1 MLVEDSFFYL
11 HADAEFF
18 EPLERYLAR
27 AGDFLEP
34 VRRIVPDDW
43 RLSRKS
49 IWLHCSPPGVE
60 LPPHGWKIHLSA
72 TPANSPA
79 VLTTAARL
87 LVRAEVPFKF
97 AADKAILL
105 LLNGKRWSRGGA
117 GKFVTIYPADTAQC
131 GQLLESLHQALI
143 GYTGPYI
150 LSDRRYR
157 DSGVVHYRYGGILP
171 TRRLDVTGRGIPILQ
186 LQDGQVVDDERLP
199 FFNLPEGMSDP
210 FASGPELSDPD
221 AEGTLKHGRYA
232 VQSVIGFSNP
242 GGVYVALDQ
251 ETGRKVLIKEARPFT
266 NVSPQGT
273 DAVWLLKK
281 EHRLLT
287 LLEDTGIA
295 PRPLDFFK
303 DWEHYYLVEE
313 FVEGTVLR
321 SFLVQHSLGLRTR
334 ASSEHVA
341 EFFRRYRKLF
351 IRIIEALQTVHER
364 GIVFS
369 DLSYYNV
376 IVMSDGEEVRL
387 IDFEGAFEQGIDI
400 PVVLYTPGFAPSQ
413 VVEEGAARRED
424 DYFALG
430 GLMLAGLFPA
440 NSLLMLNPRAHEPFL
455 QAMIRD
461 IGVSAELATVIQ
473 DLLVQDRS
481 RRPDLSAAL
490 QALAEDQTPS
500 EPEHHPFEAGR
511 DEECAGLLDRMAGF
525 ILSTADFSRQDR
537 LFPADPEVF
546 ETNPLSVAHGACG
559 VAYALQRITGKVPQD
574 VLDWIQSRPLVP
586 EEYPPGLYVG
596 LSGIAW
602 VLLELGLRKR
612 AEEVMGMANGHPLKW
627 RSPDLFHG
635 ASGWGM
641 SQLRFFLAT
650 GDEAYLA
657 RAEEAGRFLET
668 SRKEEEDRCWWPS
681 AQGDVCCGLAHGA
694 SGVSLFLLYLYLVT
708 RNERY
713 LSLGHKGLRF
723 VAAEGFRNAD
733 GGLTWKAKEGEPTYT
748 PYWRWGSAGIGMT
761 LLRYRQALG
770 DSIAET
776 SLLPDLFIDVDRKY
790 TIFPGRFF
798 GLAGLGE
805 FHLDLAELGEDRE
818 LALTAARRA
827 LAGILLFQLPRPGGL
842 AFPGD
847 SLARISCD
855 FGTGSAGI
863 ALFVHRLLK
872 GGRPAFML
880 DELLETRTGA
890 ACGEILSVGALDPPG
905 VATGA

>member
-11 HADAEFF
+11 HADPELF
-18 EPLERYLAR
+18 EPLERYVAR
-27 AGDFLEP
+27 SGDFLDP

-43 RLSRKS
+43 RLSRNS
-49 IWLHCSPPGVE
+49 IWLHCSPPGAE

-72 TPANSPA
+72 TPASSPA

-87 LVRAEVPFKF
+87 LVRAGVPFKF
-97 AADKAILL
+97 AADKAILM
-105 LLNGKRWSRGGA
+105 LLNGKRWLRGGA

-131 GQLLESLHQALI
+131 GELLEILHQALI
-143 GYTGPYI
+143 GYAGPYI

-157 DSGVVHYRYGGILP
+157 DSGVVHYRYGGIHP
-171 TRRLDVTGRGIPILQ
+171 TRRLDVTGRGIPVMR
-186 LQDGQVVDDERLP
+186 LQDGQIVDDERLP
-199 FFNLPEGMSDP
+199 FFNLPQGVSDP
-210 FASGPELSDPD
+210 FATGPEPTDPE

-242 GGVYVALDQ
+242 GGVYVALDRQ
-251 ETGRKVLIKEARPFT
+251 TGRKVLIKEARPLT

-287 LLEDTGIA
+287 LLEDTGVA

-313 FVEGTVLR
+313 LVEGVVLR
-321 SFLVQHSLGLRTR
+321 SFLVQHTLGLRTR
-334 ASSEHVA
+334 ASGEHAV
-341 EFFRRYRKLF
+341 EFFRRYRRLF
-351 IRIIEALQTVHER
+351 TRIIEALQTVHER

-376 IVMSDGEEVRL
+376 IVMGDGEEVRL
-387 IDFEGAFEQGIDI
+387 IDFEGAFEAGIDI
-400 PVVLYTPGFAPSQ
+400 PVSLYTPGFVPSQ
-413 VVEEGAARRED
+413 VVEEGTARRED

-455 QAMIRD
+455 EAMVRD
-461 IGVSAELATVIQ
+461 IGLPAELAAVIR

-490 QALAEDQTPS
+490 QALAVDPPLR
-500 EPEHHPFEAGR
+500 EPEHHPLEAGQ
-511 DEECAGLLDRMAGF
+511 EEEHAGLLNRMVGF
-525 ILSTADFSRQDR
+525 ILSLADFSRHDR
-537 LFPADPEVF
+537 LFPADPAVF
-546 ETNPLSVAHGACG
+546 ETNPLSIAHGACG
-559 VAYALQRITGKVPQD
+559 VAYALQRITGKVPQQ
-574 VLDWIQSRPLVP
+574 VIDWMLSRPLSA
-586 EEYPPGLYVG
+586 EEYPPGLYIG

-602 VLLELGLRKR
+602 SLLELGLPDR
-612 AEEVMGMANGHPLKW
+612 AGEVMEMANGHPLRW

-668 SRKEEEDRCWWPS
+668 SRQEDEGGCWWPS
-681 AQGDVCCGLAHGA
+681 AQGEVCCGLAHGA
-694 SGVSLFLLYLYLVT
+694 SGVSLFLLYLYLAT
-708 RNERY
+708 QDERY

-723 VAAEGFRNAD
+723 VAARGLRNAD

-748 PYWRWGSAGIGMT
+748 PYWRWGSAGVGMT
-761 LLRYRQALG
+761 LLRYRRALG
-770 DSIAET
+770 DLIPET
-776 SLLPDLFIDVDRKY
+776 GLLPDLFIDADRKY

-805 FHLDLAELGEDRE
+805 LHLDLAESGDDRE

-855 FGTGSAGI
+855 LGSA
-863 ALFVHRLLK
+863 
-872 GGRPAFML
+872 PAARGSRSSSIVSCG
-880 DELLETRTGA
+880 EARRRSCWTNCWPLLE
-890 ACGEILSVGALDPPG
+890 
-905 VATGA
+905 